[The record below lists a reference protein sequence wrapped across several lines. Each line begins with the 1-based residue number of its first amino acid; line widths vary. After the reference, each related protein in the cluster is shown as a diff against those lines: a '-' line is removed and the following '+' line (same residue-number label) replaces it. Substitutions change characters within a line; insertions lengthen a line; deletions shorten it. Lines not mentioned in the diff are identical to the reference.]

1 MPGINSYCLVDILI
15 RSPTDA
21 KAGFEHW
28 ALAKKKQLPRVDQP
42 TYLLIENNPRSLY
55 PESKSKVETRKTR
68 TRALCIVLFISVADP
83 NINNSD
89 PALRFCRLESGSNLK
104 L

>member
-55 PESKSKVETRKTR
+55 PESKSKVERPEPEHC
-68 TRALCIVLFISVADP
+68 ALYQC
-83 NINNSD
+83 
-89 PALRFCRLESGSNLK
+89 CGSEYK
-104 L
+104 